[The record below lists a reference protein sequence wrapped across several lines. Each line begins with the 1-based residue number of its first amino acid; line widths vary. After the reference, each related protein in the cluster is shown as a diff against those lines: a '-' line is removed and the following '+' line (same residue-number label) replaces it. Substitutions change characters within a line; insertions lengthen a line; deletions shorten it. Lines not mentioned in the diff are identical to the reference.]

1 MKRQLTSILLF
12 SALLVGG
19 ASTFVS
25 CTDHESDS
33 AYNTSVSLADA
44 IAKQKSDLTD
54 LNDWLGKLKDENPTL
69 ADAID
74 ARIKANKKAI
84 EDLMAENFVTYGK
97 LDAAIKQSKAY
108 QGLKDEIAAVEK
120 LRATDSLA
128 FARMDSTLQAKIDTL
143 GTKVNSIEEMQGKMK
158 TALDFLVNKNLS
170 NIAINATENPVTG
183 YWNAAFLGSQLNLIS
198 SFYGVAAEG
207 SEDFNVKEGK
217 VLGKNGNAGYIYV
230 SLNPTEL
237 DPSLVQVE
245 LVNSQGEPAK
255 GFKLGAIEN
264 TDKVLTYGYTRATSK
279 NGFYQIPVI
288 ASDPQNDDFALDK
301 GSLKEAAKTV
311 LGELKDPKGND
322 LDLSKIAAALYKN
335 NLNNKLTAYTVKATY
350 YLYDAEK
357 GEMVKKTQV
366 APAYNLAAFAIKPVS
381 FNFLKGNANLDKLS
395 GWAVENFRLPSLS
408 SKLGKFMDA
417 LNFQI
422 KNENGKQIK
431 MYSMLSGKNVA
442 AYEDGN
448 DVILVNTT
456 TGDKFTLPNTKISKD
471 FSGFKYDSNIYER
484 YSGIDYYDEFGMP
497 HYTVYLVPR
506 PEYVTENYERVY
518 VFETTDNTVDE
529 LITSING
536 QIAGK
541 LQPIK
546 NVLSNV
552 NSKWENVIAKVN
564 PLLKKVSSK
573 IGSANKMLQ
582 PTILYMD
589 QNGNPNTLSTL
600 GGRLGTRF
608 VGLGSTTLYATSWTA
623 ELLAPAYLKSVY
635 VVEDGAEITLADGK
649 TSAKTPFDGTRLI
662 FTAKKTGKY
671 TIVYK
676 AVDYSG
682 VEVEKTF
689 NVNVVAE

>member
-97 LDAAIKQSKAY
+97 LDAAIQETEAY
-108 QGLKDEIAAVEK
+108 KGLKNEIAAVEK

-143 GTKVNSIEEMQGKMK
+143 GTQVNSIEEMQDKMK
-158 TALDFLVNKNLS
+158 TALDYLVNKNLS

-183 YWNAAFLGSQLNLIS
+183 YWNAVFLGSQLNLIS

-301 GSLKEAAKTV
+301 GSLKEAAQNI
-311 LGELKDPKGND
+311 LAELKNPKAND
-322 LDLSKIAAALYKN
+322 FDLTKVAAALYKN

-350 YLYDAEK
+350 YLYDAK
-357 GEMVKKTQV
+357 LGEYVKKTQV
-366 APAYNLAAFAIKPVS
+366 APAYNLAAFAVKPLS
-381 FNFLKGNANLDKLS
+381 FNFAKDNQYLDKLS
-395 GWAVENFRLPSLS
+395 GWSMENLLVPSLS
-408 SKLGKFMDA
+408 ERLKRFASG
-417 LNFQI
+417 I
-422 KNENGKQIK
+422 KVDVTYEGNKKINVYTILAAPGVKASEIKADGSVDLCKENGELIQNIP
-431 MYSMLSGKNVA
+431 NVS
-442 AYEDGN
+442 EVTTKKVET
-448 DVILVNTT
+448 DVNGTT
-456 TGDKFTLPNTKISKD
+456 LKTNVIVLKSTDDSISKVLE
-471 FSGFKYDSNIYER
+471 SVNDS
-484 YSGIDYYDEFGMP
+484 
-497 HYTVYLVPR
+497 
-506 PEYVTENYERVY
+506 
-518 VFETTDNTVDE
+518 
-529 LITSING
+529 
-536 QIAGK
+536 IAK
-541 LQPIK
+541 QLDPIK
-546 NVLSNV
+546 NNII
-552 NSKWENVIAKVN
+552 NAGEKWDNMARKVN
-564 PLLKKVSSK
+564 NVLKKVYSK
-573 IGSANKMLQ
+573 IGSANRLLE
-582 PTILYMD
+582 PTILYLD
-589 QNGNPNTLSTL
+589 NNNNPNTLSTL

>member
-44 IAKQKSDLTD
+44 IAKQKSDLTK
-54 LNDWLGKLKDENPTL
+54 LNEWLGELKEKNPSL
-69 ADAID
+69 AKAID
-74 ARIKANKKAI
+74 ARIQENKQAI
-84 EDLMAENFVTYGK
+84 ADLLDDTFVTYGK
-97 LDAAIKQSKAY
+97 LNAAIEGSEAY
-108 QGLKDEIAAVEK
+108 QGLKSEIAAVEK
-120 LRATDSLA
+120 LRKTDSLA
-128 FARMDSTLQAKIDTL
+128 FTRMDSALQAKIDTL
-143 GTKVNSIEEMQGKMK
+143 GTQVNSIEEMQDKMK
-158 TALDFLVNKNLS
+158 TALDYLVNKNLS

-207 SEDFNVKEGK
+207 SEDFNVKKGK

-381 FNFLKGNANLDKLS
+381 FNFLKDNANLDKLS

-442 AYEDGN
+442 AYEDGD

-471 FSGFKYDSNIYER
+471 FSGYDNNIWER
-484 YSGIDYYDEFGMP
+484 RQEVCYDEFGMP
-497 HYTVYLVPR
+497 HYTVYLYPI
-506 PEYVTENYERVY
+506 ENLATENYERVY

>member
-54 LNDWLGKLKDENPTL
+54 LNEWLGKLRDEKPSL

-74 ARIKANKKAI
+74 ARIKANKQAI
-84 EDLMAENFVTYGK
+84 EELMAENFVTYGK
-97 LDAAIKQSKAY
+97 LNAAIDGSKAY
-108 QGLKDEIAAVEK
+108 TDSLVKSEIGAIEK
-120 LRATDSLA
+120 LRKTDSLA
-128 FARMDSTLQAKIDTL
+128 FARMDSVLQAKIDTL
-143 GTKVNSIEEMQGKMK
+143 GTKVNSIEEMQDKMK

-207 SEDFNVKEGK
+207 SEDFNVKEGN

-237 DPSLVQVE
+237 DPSLVTVE

-255 GFKLGAIEN
+255 GFKLGKNGDGRLEN

-301 GSLKEAAKTV
+301 GSLKEAAQNI
-311 LGELKDPKGND
+311 LGELKNPKGND
-322 LDLSKIAAALYKN
+322 FDLTKVAAALYKN

-350 YLYDAEK
+350 YLYDAET

-381 FNFLKGNANLDKLS
+381 FNFLKDNATLDKLS

-408 SKLGKFMDA
+408 SKLNKFADA
-417 LNFQI
+417 LDVKVELSADKQNINVYTIVALADVTVKYDEATKKAWFVDKNGAPIENSEI
-422 KNENGKQIK
+422 KNVSEVKEITSTN
-431 MYSMLSGKNVA
+431 L
-442 AYEDGN
+442 DGGH
-448 DVILVNTT
+448 VQKVY
-456 TGDKFTLPNTKISKD
+456 KI
-471 FSGFKYDSNIYER
+471 
-484 YSGIDYYDEFGMP
+484 
-497 HYTVYLVPR
+497 T
-506 PEYVTENYERVY
+506 
-518 VFETTDNTVDE
+518 TTDNTIANVISE
-529 LITSING
+529 LNS

-546 NVLSNV
+546 NNINKV
-552 NSKWENVIAKVN
+552 NNKWENVIAKVN
-564 PLLKKVSSK
+564 PLLSKVASK
-573 IGSANKMLQ
+573 IGSANKLLQ

-589 QNGNPNTLSTL
+589 KNNNPNTLSTL

-623 ELLAPAYLKSVY
+623 ELLAPAYKKSISVKT
-635 VVEDGAEITLADGK
+635 VKGEGKATLTWADG
-649 TSAKTPFDGTRLI
+649 TSAETNKIAATRLI
-662 FTAKKTGKY
+662 FTADKPGTY
-671 TIVYK
+671 AITYN

-682 VEVEKTF
+682 VEATPKTF
-689 NVNVVAE
+689 YVEVVK

>member
-44 IAKQKSDLTD
+44 IAKQKSDLEG
-54 LNDWLGKLKDENPTL
+54 LNDWLGKLKDQKPSL

-74 ARIKANKKAI
+74 GRIQDNKQAI
-84 EDLMAENFVTYGK
+84 ADLLDDTFVTYGK
-97 LDAAIKQSKAY
+97 LDAAIKKSEAY

-128 FARMDSTLQAKIDTL
+128 FARMDSTLEAKIDTL
-143 GTKVNSIEEMQGKMK
+143 GTQVNSIEEMQDKMK
-158 TALDFLVNKNLS
+158 TALDYLVNKNLS

-198 SFYGVAAEG
+198 SFYGVAAD
-207 SEDFNVKEGK
+207 SSVDFNVKEGK

-471 FSGFKYDSNIYER
+471 FSGFKYDSNVYER

-497 HYTVYLVPR
+497 HYSVFLVPR

>member
-44 IAKQKSDLTD
+44 IAKQKAELVA
-54 LNDWLGKLKDENPTL
+54 LNQWLGDLKDKSSL
-69 ADAID
+69 GDAID
-74 ARIKANKKAI
+74 GRIQDNKQAI
-84 EDLMAENFVTYGK
+84 ADLLDDTFVTYGK
-97 LDAAIKQSKAY
+97 LNAAIEASKAY
-108 QGLKDEIAAVEK
+108 QGLKSEIAAVEK

-128 FARMDSTLQAKIDTL
+128 FARMDSTLEAKIDTL
-143 GTKVNSIEEMQGKMK
+143 GTQVNSIEEMQGKMK

-207 SEDFNVKEGK
+207 NEDWGVKPNQ

-311 LGELKDPKGND
+311 LGELKDHKGND
-322 LDLSKIAAALYKN
+322 LDLSKVAAALYKN

-381 FNFLKGNANLDKLS
+381 FNFLKDNANLDKLS

-408 SKLGKFMDA
+408 TKLEKIAKA
-417 LNFQI
+417 LDVKISYDKADEFYTYTFIASNTIYCEQ
-422 KNENGKQIK
+422 E
-431 MYSMLSGKNVA
+431 
-442 AYEDGN
+442 GN
-448 DVILVNTT
+448 DVVIYNDAQVAWDASGRDYKVIDRGHVYKTLKNSTLETQVFAEDYAEVPVGERIYSIKTKDTT
-456 TGDKFTLPNTKISKD
+456 IADLLASAN
-471 FSGFKYDSNIYER
+471 E
-484 YSGIDYYDEFGMP
+484 
-497 HYTVYLVPR
+497 
-506 PEYVTENYERVY
+506 
-518 VFETTDNTVDE
+518 
-529 LITSING
+529 
-536 QIAGK
+536 QIAKK
-541 LQPIK
+541 LQPVK

-589 QNGNPNTLSTL
+589 QNGNPNTLSTI

-608 VGLGSTTLYATSWTA
+608 VGTGATTLYATSWTA
-623 ELLAPAYLKSVY
+623 ELLAPAYKKQIFVK
-635 VVEDGAEITLADGK
+635 EPGAEILVNGK
-649 TSAKTPFDGTRLI
+649 ATKEGETFDGSLNKVI
-662 FTAKKTGKY
+662 FNATKGNTTY

-682 VEVEKTF
+682 IEVEKTF
-689 NVNVVAE
+689 YVNVK